1 MKKKNLLTAALS
13 LSLIGVI
20 AVGGTL
26 AYFTDKTDAKTNT
39 FTAGNVEIELI
50 DKSENG
56 DGRTAGRP
64 NADGNGITYSNVM
77 PGDVLSK
84 EVSVKVD
91 DSSQSAWVALKL
103 TVDTTL
109 PQDSKLNKDDVEKEI
124 WKMIKKAV
132 AEEQSSKT
140 EGTGVWNK
148 EGDIFYYD
156 QHPEDAKKDK
166 GGVDATQTADYLFKG
181 LTIPTTWGNEYEGIS
196 FSIKVEAA
204 AVQQA
209 NLTYDEA
216 KKQLKNLLNSTT
228 GT

>member
-1 MKKKNLLTAALS
+1 MIKKDGYTMKKKNLLTAALS

-109 PQDSKLNKDDVEKEI
+109 PQDSKLNKDDVYNMWERRMKQVLETNGMNI
-124 WKMIKKAV
+124 YSNAALVNAMF
-132 AEEQSSKT
+132 
-140 EGTGVWNK
+140 
-148 EGDIFYYD
+148 DC
-156 QHPEDAKKDK
+156 AKK
-166 GGVDATQTADYLFKG
+166 Y
-181 LTIPTTWGNEYEGIS
+181 I
-196 FSIKVEAA
+196 
-204 AVQQA
+204 
-209 NLTYDEA
+209 NL
-216 KKQLKNLLNSTT
+216 Q
-228 GT
+228 